1 MPTTTRGGDAD
12 LAAVAVLIGDR
23 TRARVLQALADGR
36 ALPASV
42 LAAEAGV
49 SPQAVSTQ
57 LRKLAEG
64 GLVIGERSGRHR
76 YFRLASDQVA
86 AVLEAMTALAP
97 VRPITSLREDTR
109 AAALRRARTCYD
121 HLAGELG
128 CAVSQALL
136 GERVLVAA
144 DGVADTR
151 RRSGDPLS
159 SALSQHPYEVGPR
172 FEPVLTALGVD
183 AAALLDESPRRP
195 LIRVCLDWTEQRH
208 HVGGRLGA
216 ALFDGFERQGWV
228 ERRRGIRAVTLTEPG
243 RRALHSR
250 LGVRADLAR
259 RP

>member
-1 MPTTTRGGDAD
+1 MTRPTDGGDAD
-12 LAAVAVLIGDR
+12 LAAVAGLIGDP

-36 ALPASV
+36 ELPASV

-57 LRKLAEG
+57 LRRLVEG
-64 GLVIGERSGRHR
+64 GLIIGERSGRHR
-76 YFRLASDQVA
+76 YFRLASEQVA
-86 AVLEAMTALAP
+86 VVLEALATLAP
-97 VRPITSLREDTR
+97 VRPISSLREDTR
-109 AAALRRARTCYD
+109 AAALRQARTCYD

-128 CAVSQALL
+128 CALSQALL
-136 GERVLVAA
+136 AEHVIVAT

-159 SALSQHPYEVGPR
+159 SVLHRHPYEVGPR
-172 FEPVLTALGVD
+172 FEEVLAGLGLD
-183 AAALLDESPRRP
+183 TAALLDGSPRRP

-208 HVGGRLGA
+208 HLGGRLGA

-228 ERRRGIRAVTLTEPG
+228 ERRRGNRAVRLTEPG
-243 RRALHSR
+243 RRALRSH
-250 LGVRADLAR
+250 LGVGPEAR